1 MTTIKFEIMIIYV
14 RDGGKGNRRGTQE
27 HSKVLAKY
35 CFLIYLVSIFEFISL
50 LFFKPFR
57 LLECMIL
64 SQLNKSM
71 MSKGSGDACTSG
83 SWTVKGRR
91 EAGDSCRK
99 MWETLQE
106 VNVKMS
112 LRSWEHLSIACG
124 EIRRETSSILARGTK
139 ENTALLGLWYDIIHV
154 LLVTVLNFFTYI
166 WGQLS
171 EIAEAEE
178 WP

>member
-14 RDGGKGNRRGTQE
+14 REGGKGNRRGTQE

-57 LLECMIL
+57 LLACMIF
-64 SQLNKSM
+64 SQIKV

-83 SWTVKGRR
+83 SWTEKGRR
-91 EAGDSCRK
+91 EAGDSCRR

-124 EIRRETSSILARGTK
+124 EIRRDTSSILVRGTK
-139 ENTALLGLWYDIIHV
+139 DKTAL
-154 LLVTVLNFFTYI
+154 
-166 WGQLS
+166 WGCGTILCMFS
-171 EIAEAEE
+171 L
-178 WP
+178 